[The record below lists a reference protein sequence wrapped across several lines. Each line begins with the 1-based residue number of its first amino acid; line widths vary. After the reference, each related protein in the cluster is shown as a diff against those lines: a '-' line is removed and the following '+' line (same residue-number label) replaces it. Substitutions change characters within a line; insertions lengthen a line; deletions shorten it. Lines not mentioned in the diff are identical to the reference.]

1 MGVGRCVGRALE
13 QRRMKQVVK
22 SLPLWLNSQETST
35 SSHCEAQGSLRGLQW
50 RQTKVP
56 VSVPASHFNW
66 QRDSSAFHWELR
78 LLLDPSASFSSF
90 SHCFLWFSSLSL
102 HLCLPL
108 PLFLSL
114 SLSICPSPC
123 TLKSHYGCVS
133 LSIPGSW
140 GKVGGRAG
148 VQGSGMEIEGYKLFV
163 TGKQ

>member
-1 MGVGRCVGRALE
+1 MGGGGYIGRVLE
-13 QRRMKQVVK
+13 QRRMKQVVR
-22 SLPLWLNSQETST
+22 SLPHWLNSQETST
-35 SSHCEAQGSLRGLQW
+35 SSSDCEAQSSLRGLHETDKGPCEYPSKPFKLAEIAQPS
-50 RQTKVP
+50 TG
-56 VSVPASHFNW
+56 
-66 QRDSSAFHWELR
+66 SSYSYLT
-78 LLLDPSASFSSF
+78 LLLPSPPSHSFLCF
-90 SHCFLWFSSLSL
+90 STLSL
-102 HLCLPL
+102 HLCLSL